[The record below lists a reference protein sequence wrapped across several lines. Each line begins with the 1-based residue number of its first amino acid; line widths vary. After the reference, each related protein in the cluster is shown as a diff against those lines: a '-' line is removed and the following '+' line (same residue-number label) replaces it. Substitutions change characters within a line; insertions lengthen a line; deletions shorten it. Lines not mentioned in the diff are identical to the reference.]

1 MVEEAFSTKRRSYV
15 YGPVASW
22 RLGRSLGIDPLNPPK
37 TCTFDCV
44 YCQLGKTAKK
54 VSEPLSPRECPKV
67 EEVAQELRK
76 RLGKTLPKTLDY
88 ITVSGSGEPTL
99 YPFLRELA
107 LAIKSVM
114 PRVPLAI
121 LTNSS
126 LLQRSDVRDALRS
139 FDLVVAKL
147 DAPKQELFELI
158 NQPFSDLKLDR
169 VVEGLKE
176 LRKLIRRK
184 LAIQVMLLKS
194 SRDQRLNNAE
204 IPIIKELSEV
214 LSEVSPSVV
223 YLNTPTRPPRE
234 PYIEPLKPSELIA
247 AKEVLRNSLPEEVAI
262 ETYSPQTPAA
272 APHLKKP
279 SEEEVLNLL
288 RRRPCRLVDIA
299 LALQASIDE
308 VNKVIDE
315 LLKKELVEA
324 TRHAGE
330 VYFKAK
336 P

>member
-44 YCQLGKTAKK
+44 YCQLGKTARK
-54 VSEPLSPRECPKV
+54 VSEPLSPRECP
-67 EEVAQELRK
+67 EVGEVVQELREK
-76 RLGKTLPKTLDY
+76 FGKTLPKTLDY
-88 ITVSGSGEPTL
+88 VTVSGFGEPTL
-99 YPFLRELA
+99 YPFLKELA
-107 LAIKSVM
+107 LAIKSVVL
-114 PRVPLAI
+114 RVPLAI

-126 LLQRSDVRDALRS
+126 LLHRSDVRDALRF

-147 DAPKQELFELI
+147 DAPTQELFELI
-158 NQPFSDLKLDR
+158 NQPSSDLKLDQ
-169 VVEGLKE
+169 VVNGLKE
-176 LRKLIRRK
+176 LRKLIGRK

-194 SRDQRLNNAE
+194 SKDQKLNNAE
-204 IPIIKELSEV
+204 ISVIKELSKV
-214 LSEVSPSVV
+214 LSEVLPSVV

-234 PYIEPLKPSELIA
+234 PHIEPLKPSELIA
-247 AKEVLRNSLPEEVAI
+247 AKEVLRSSLPEEVAI
-262 ETYSPQTPAA
+262 ETYSPQTLAA
-272 APHLKKP
+272 APLLKKP

-288 RRRPCRLVDIA
+288 RRRPCRLVDVA
-299 LALQASIDE
+299 LALQANIDE
-308 VNKVIDE
+308 ANKVIDE

-330 VYFKAK
+330 VYFKTK
-336 P
+336 L